1 VKKVEVKV
9 LIPIEIEPE
18 RERLFHE
25 LKDAL
30 KRAEKIANDGRVK
43 MKTRLEAFRLV
54 GYIASILAGMLKD
67 FQMDEIQRK
76 LMELEEELKREK
88 SWRK

>member
-1 VKKVEVKV
+1 LKVYVRVEC
-9 LIPIEIEPE
+9 PIEIEPE
-18 RERLFHE
+18 RERLYHE

-43 MKTRLEAFRLV
+43 MTTRLEAFRLV

-67 FQMDEIQRK
+67 FQMDEIQRELFK
-76 LMELEEELKREK
+76 LEEELKGSK
-88 SWRK
+88 K

>member
-1 VKKVEVKV
+1 MKVYVRVEC
-9 LIPIEIEPE
+9 PIEIEPE
-18 RERLFHE
+18 RERLYHE

-43 MKTRLEAFRLV
+43 MKSRLEAFRLV

-67 FQMDEIQRK
+67 FQMDEIHRELFK
-76 LMELEEELKREK
+76 LEEELKREK